1 MFRAVLID
9 WSDDENPPE
18 WMPGKLCEAGIDYS
32 LAPCESRQALLEKA
46 AQAQAVVTSG
56 NVRLLTAE
64 NMDALPDLVAIVR
77 MGAGVDEIDVQAA
90 RERGIVVANTPD
102 AVTESVSDHAI
113 ALLLAAVRRIPQQ
126 DRLVKRG
133 VWSRLQAR
141 PGVHLRGATLGLVG
155 FGRVGRDVAAKLAG
169 FGMKVLVHDPLVG
182 AAAVQKLGAESVSL
196 EELLKRSRF
205 VSVHCPLTE
214 STRGLIGE
222 RELRMMHP
230 EAVLVNTSRGA
241 VIDET
246 ALNRALREGWIAA
259 AALDVLEIE
268 PPDRHNPLLELDQ
281 VILSPHLAAI
291 SDLFPAALW
300 RAVYET
306 LVDLASHRWPRS
318 AVNRAGLTPR
328 WHLA

>member
-9 WSDDENPPE
+9 WSDDEYPPE
-18 WMPGKLCEAGIDYS
+18 WMPGKLRERGIDYS
-32 LAPCESRQALLEKA
+32 LAPSDSRQALLVKA
-46 AQAQAVVTSG
+46 SHAQAVVTSG

-64 NMDALPDLVAIVR
+64 NIAALPELVAIVR
-77 MGAGVDEIDVQAA
+77 MGSGVDEIDVQAA
-90 RERGIVVANTPD
+90 SERGIIVANTPD
-102 AVTESVSDHAI
+102 AVTESVSDHAV

-126 DRLVKRG
+126 DRLVKQG
-133 VWSRLQAR
+133 VWSRQQAR

-169 FGMKVLVHDPLVG
+169 FGMKVLVHDPLVD
-182 AAAVQKLGAESVSL
+182 AADVHKLGAESVSL
-196 EELLKRSRF
+196 DELLKHSQF
-205 VSVHCPLTE
+205 VSIHCRLTE
-214 STRGLIGE
+214 TTRGLIGE
-222 RELRMMHP
+222 RELRLMRP

-241 VIDET
+241 VIDEA
-246 ALNRALREGWIAA
+246 ALNRALREGWITA
-259 AALDVLEIE
+259 AALDVLESE
-268 PPDRHNPLLELDQ
+268 PPDPHNPLLELDQ

-300 RAVYET
+300 RSVYET

-318 AVNRAGLTPR
+318 VVNRAGLTPR